1 MRISQLHRFLTE
13 PIEKISSPTDR
24 RAVSA
29 SAIFGLGLSLAFAA
43 FYGMLGLQKAFRAEY
58 VVQDDAR
65 EYVFWM
71 QQFIDPEL
79 FSHDLIADYFQS
91 ITPPGYAAVYR
102 LGAAMGIPPLL
113 FSKVLPLVLGLIT
126 AAYCFGVCLQ
136 IFPVPA
142 AGFVSSLLL
151 SQSLWFKS
159 DLASATPK
167 AFIYPL
173 LLAFSYYLLRQSWI
187 ALCVTIGLAGLIYP
201 PLVFIFLGI
210 LCLRLWNWKQF
221 SPLFERRQSHI
232 WLCLIG
238 LLLGVLT
245 ILPYALTSAEFAPL
259 VSAEAAKA
267 MPEFWVGGRH
277 PYFNSNLWAFWL
289 IGQHSGIL
297 PPLMPP
303 LIWSG
308 LLLPVILKYPARFPL
323 TQQVKSAITILP
335 QMVLVSVGLFLA
347 AHVFWLKLFFPTR
360 YTIHTFR
367 IVMAIAAGIG
377 LTIGLDA
384 VLGACKGIVAAQ
396 LQKRRFGVLVL
407 TAVIGIVLITYPNL
421 SPQFPATNNRIS
433 GEAVLYQFL
442 QQQPKTIQIAT
453 LANIANDIPTFAHR
467 SVLVS
472 EEYALPFHLGYYRQ
486 IRQRYADLIQ
496 AQYSPD
502 LTAAQQIIQKYKI
515 DFWLVEHNAFT
526 SGYLTRASWLRSFQ
540 PAFTD
545 AIAHLEQGSTPALTR
560 LTKQCSVLETGNL
573 SVLDAT
579 CISRSPR

>member
-1 MRISQLHRFLTE
+1 MRISRLHRFLTE
-13 PIEKISSPTDR
+13 PIEKISAPGDR
-24 RAVSA
+24 RAVSP
-29 SAIFGLGLSLAFAA
+29 SIIFWFGLSLAFAA
-43 FYGMLGLQKAFRAEY
+43 FYGILGLQKAFRAEY

-71 QQFIDPEL
+71 QRFIDPEL
-79 FSHDLIADYFQS
+79 FSHDLIASYFQS
-91 ITPPGYAAVYR
+91 ITPPGYAAIFH
-102 LGAAMGIPPLL
+102 LGASLGLSPLL
-113 FSKVLPLVLGLIT
+113 FSKVLPLGLGLVT
-126 AAYCFGVCLQ
+126 AAYCFAVCLQ
-136 IFPVPA
+136 IFPVPT

-173 LLAFSYYLLRQSWI
+173 LLAFSYYLLRKSWI
-187 ALCVTIGLAGLIYP
+187 ALCVAIALAGLIYP

-221 SPLFERRQSHI
+221 SPLFERSQGHV

-238 LLLGVLT
+238 LLLSLLT
-245 ILPYALTSAEFAPL
+245 ILPYALASAEFAPL
-259 VSAEAAKA
+259 VSAAEAKA
-267 MPEFWVGGRH
+267 MPEFWAGGRH

-303 LIWSG
+303 LIWIG
-308 LLLPVILKYPARFPL
+308 LLLPVILKHPTRFPL
-323 TQQVKSAITILP
+323 AQQVKSTITLLP
-335 QMVLVSVGLFLA
+335 QIGLVSVGLFLA
-347 AHVFWLKLFFPTR
+347 AHVLWLKLFFPTR

-367 IVMAIAAGIG
+367 VALAIAAGIG

-384 VLGACKGIVAAQ
+384 VLCTYQGMVAAQ
-396 LQKRRFGVLVL
+396 FQKRRFGLLVL
-407 TAVIGIVLITYPNL
+407 TAIMGIVLMIYPNL

-433 GEAVLYQFL
+433 GEAALYQFL

-453 LANIANDIPTFAHR
+453 LSTIANDIPTFAHR

-496 AQYSPD
+496 AQYSPNV
-502 LTAAQQIIQKYKI
+502 TTAQQIIQKYKV

-526 SGYLTRASWLRSFQ
+526 PGYLPRASWLRSFQ

-545 AIAHLEQGSTPALTR
+545 AIAHLESGSTPALAK
-560 LTKQCSVLETGNL
+560 LTNQCSVLETGSL
-573 SVLDAT
+573 SVLKAA
-579 CISRSPR
+579 CISQSVR